1 MARPAR
7 KKIESMRV
15 LSSLQFASKLGELGG
30 VVQVNLS
37 KPVTSKNRIVTK
49 SWSSTL
55 VLREVWISAHSL
67 VAKIVR
73 QIEILPG
80 LAAFMAERKNFQNF

>member
-1 MARPAR
+1 MAKPAR
-7 KKIESMRV
+7 KKIESVRV
-15 LSSLQFASKLGELGG
+15 FRSLQFASNEPEADG

-37 KPVTSKNRIVTK
+37 KPVTSKNKIVTN

-55 VLREVWISAHSL
+55 VLRLVWISAHSF
-67 VAKIVR
+67 VANIVR

-80 LAAFMAERKNFQNF
+80 LAALMALKAGR